1 MQLRDILYAGD
12 TLDFTTSVTDYP
24 APVWTLRY
32 RLAPASGAA
41 IDLTSAAAGSDH
53 RITANASATA
63 SWVVGTYSWTAWVEN
78 AGGERYTLA
87 RGRLDIRPA
96 SASLPAGADARTQAE
111 IALEAI
117 DAVLAGRATHDQAEL
132 RLAVNGD
139 WRSVRRMTHEEL
151 MRLRRFWQRQVDA
164 ERGTVRRYVV
174 GYR

>member
-41 IDLTSAAAGSDH
+41 IDLTSVAAGSDH

-87 RGRLDIRPA
+87 RGRLEIKPA
-96 SASLPAGADARTQAE
+96 SSTLAAGVDTRSQAE
-111 IALEAI
+111 IALAAI
-117 DAVLAGRATHDQAEL
+117 DAVLANRATVDQMEYSIA
-132 RLAVNGD
+132 G
-139 WRSVRRMTHEEL
+139 RSLKRMTIDEL
-151 MRLRRFWQRQVDA
+151 LKLRSHYVDEVNK
-164 ERGTVRRYVV
+164 ERGITRRILV
-174 GYR
+174 GFR

>member
-87 RGRLDIRPA
+87 RGRLEIKPA
-96 SASLPAGADARTQAE
+96 SATLAAGVDTRSQAE
-111 IALEAI
+111 IALAAI
-117 DAVLAGRATHDQAEL
+117 DAVLANRATVDQMEYSIA
-132 RLAVNGD
+132 G
-139 WRSVRRMTHEEL
+139 RSLKRMTIDEL
-151 MRLRRFWQRQVDA
+151 LKLRSHYVDEVNK
-164 ERGTVRRYVV
+164 ERGITRRILV
-174 GYR
+174 GFR

>member
-41 IDLTSAAAGSDH
+41 IDLTSVAAGSDH

-87 RGRLDIRPA
+87 RGRLEIKPA
-96 SASLPAGADARTQAE
+96 SATLAAGVDTRSQAE
-111 IALEAI
+111 IALAAI
-117 DAVLAGRATHDQAEL
+117 DAVLANRATVDQMEYSIA
-132 RLAVNGD
+132 G
-139 WRSVRRMTHEEL
+139 RSLKRMTIDEL
-151 MRLRRFWQRQVDA
+151 LKLRSHYVDEVNK
-164 ERGTVRRYVV
+164 ERGITRRILV
-174 GYR
+174 GFR